1 MDSLG
6 LDLSNIPAGIPPAG
20 HTPNFVDPPSLGN
33 MPKIFTYVTLPPM
46 LILFTMRIFTRI
58 KTSRTGIDD
67 YLCALSAASIGVYI
81 ILTFIVI
88 DEVAGPHMYDIP
100 VSKLT
105 TSYAENTVTQGAFY
119 FIASM
124 FIKTAILALY
134 LRIFSP
140 SPVAKKLLWI
150 GIAVTAIFYLTSM
163 SVFLGHCVPRPA
175 DFASGGYLS
184 LQTSARCFKV
194 SGPVSLASGIVGTII
209 DFYVLVLPI
218 VFLWSLRTSFRKKA
232 GIAGVFLAGI
242 VACVLSIIGTVY
254 RMKIFVSK
262 NLMEQDLTWNSMPIY
277 ATCIAEINIGIACSC
292 IPIVFV
298 HFKSL
303 GNLSGSWFSKIRY
316 MSGRKD
322 SSGRGGSTDKQILD
336 SHEIEMGPAASLP
349 QVPKGTMTGVRSFM
363 RNFNRTNKLHMTQ
376 TGLLSVDSLEY
387 TYHDQLQRELRYPA
401 SRDGP
406 PQQQP

>member
-1 MDSLG
+1 M
-6 LDLSNIPAGIPPAG
+6 SNIPAGIPRPD
-20 HTPNFVDPPSLGN
+20 TPPNFVNPESLGN

-81 ILTFIVI
+81 ILTFIVV

-140 SPVAKKLLWI
+140 SPVAKQLLWI
-150 GIAVTAIFYLTSM
+150 GIAVTAVFYLTSM

-209 DFYVLVLPI
+209 DFYVLVLPV
-218 VFLWSLRTSFRKKA
+218 VFLWSLRTSFKKKA

-303 GNLSGSWFSKIRY
+303 GSLSGSWFSKIRY
-316 MSGRKD
+316 MSGRKG
-322 SSGRGGSTDKQILD
+322 SSGRGDPRTSRSSTLTRLRWAL
-336 SHEIEMGPAASLP
+336 PAFP
-349 QVPKGTMTGVRSFM
+349 RSP
-363 RNFNRTNKLHMTQ
+363 
-376 TGLLSVDSLEY
+376 
-387 TYHDQLQRELRYPA
+387 REP
-401 SRDGP
+401 
-406 PQQQP
+406 

>member
-1 MDSLG
+1 
-6 LDLSNIPAGIPPAG
+6 
-20 HTPNFVDPPSLGN
+20 
-33 MPKIFTYVTLPPM
+33 M
-46 LILFTMRIFTRI
+46 L
-58 KTSRTGIDD
+58 
-67 YLCALSAASIGVYI
+67 
-81 ILTFIVI
+81 
-88 DEVAGPHMYDIP
+88 
-100 VSKLT
+100 
-105 TSYAENTVTQGAFY
+105 
-119 FIASM
+119 
-124 FIKTAILALY
+124 IKTAILALY

-140 SPVAKKLLWI
+140 SPVAKQLLWI
-150 GIAVTAIFYLTSM
+150 GIAVTAVFYLTSM

-209 DFYVLVLPI
+209 DFYVLVLPV
-218 VFLWSLRTSFRKKA
+218 VFLWSLRTSFKKKA

-242 VACVLSIIGTVY
+242 VSRACVLSIIGTVY

-303 GNLSGSWFSKIRY
+303 GSLSGSWFSKIRY
-316 MSGRKD
+316 MSGRKG

-336 SHEIEMGPAASLP
+336 SHEIEMGPAGLP

-363 RNFNRTNKLHMTQ
+363 RNFNRTNKVHMTQ